1 MTLYKQLIAGMIT
14 VILMLLISVYV
25 IEFNT
30 TRDNLIQ
37 QQRSEMNNTINTV
50 GLALAPYLENS
61 DNIAVE
67 SVINALF
74 DGSSYSTVKLKF
86 LDTGD
91 EIIRSYSSAS
101 TQVPEWFLSLDLF
114 EPIVDQRVVTS
125 GWLQLAEVQITSDP
139 SDAYS
144 QLWVAFERLI
154 IAFFAIMFFAL
165 ISISLILK
173 RALHP
178 LQLIV
183 NKMEQVAKHQ
193 FGEPLPRPN
202 TQDLIYVV
210 DGINSMSVQ
219 LEKSFKA
226 QAKEAQQLRERAYID
241 PVSQLGNR
249 AYFMSQLNS
258 WLGESGH
265 GGAAILEAGFI
276 RDLYEEKG
284 YEAGDGMVAEF
295 ARHLKVSL
303 TSPEVTIARISSEEF
318 GIILPSLDEEEVK
331 IVAESLITY
340 VHDLNADPTGM
351 AQSNLSLGVAFS
363 RTQTSS
369 TELLTMLD
377 NALASAKTN
386 PQINYGF
393 VTGDNDENLMGKQ
406 QWKNLVYIFQHNIFP
421 KSCIFFS

>member
-173 RALHP
+173 
-178 LQLIV
+178 
-183 NKMEQVAKHQ
+183 
-193 FGEPLPRPN
+193 
-202 TQDLIYVV
+202 
-210 DGINSMSVQ
+210 
-219 LEKSFKA
+219 
-226 QAKEAQQLRERAYID
+226 
-241 PVSQLGNR
+241 
-249 AYFMSQLNS
+249 
-258 WLGESGH
+258 
-265 GGAAILEAGFI
+265 
-276 RDLYEEKG
+276 
-284 YEAGDGMVAEF
+284 
-295 ARHLKVSL
+295 
-303 TSPEVTIARISSEEF
+303 
-318 GIILPSLDEEEVK
+318 
-331 IVAESLITY
+331 
-340 VHDLNADPTGM
+340 
-351 AQSNLSLGVAFS
+351 
-363 RTQTSS
+363 
-369 TELLTMLD
+369 
-377 NALASAKTN
+377 
-386 PQINYGF
+386 
-393 VTGDNDENLMGKQ
+393 
-406 QWKNLVYIFQHNIFP
+406 
-421 KSCIFFS
+421 